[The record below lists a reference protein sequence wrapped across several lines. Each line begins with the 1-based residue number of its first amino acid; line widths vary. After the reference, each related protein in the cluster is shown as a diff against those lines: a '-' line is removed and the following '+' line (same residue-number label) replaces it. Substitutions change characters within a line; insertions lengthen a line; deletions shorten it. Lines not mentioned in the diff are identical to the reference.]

1 MMFFSF
7 INLGCTKNLVD
18 TQFLLGR
25 ILEHWSD
32 HFFYDVDPFSE
43 EVELVFLNTCGFIS
57 SGRKEMFQTI
67 KKLLRKKKKVC
78 LLGCA
83 VAYFE
88 NLVDSVQLTDQETEE
103 WVNLK
108 NHPDLFFLSWGD
120 FAKFEPSFLFN
131 SEQKSLQKPLQESMF
146 QRPENVRAYTNLD
159 LGFEYLK
166 IAEGCNNQCSFCIIP
181 KIRGK
186 QTSLPIERI
195 VEESKNLIASGVKEL
210 ILIAQDSTRYG
221 VDLYGKSQLF
231 ELLEAIDELE

>member
-32 HFFYDVDPFSE
+32 QFFYDVDPFSE

-57 SGRKEMFQTI
+57 SGRNEMFQTI

-88 NLVDSVQLTDQETEE
+88 NLADSLQLTDQETEE
-103 WVNLK
+103 WANLK
-108 NHPDLFFLSWGD
+108 NHPDLFFLSRGD

-131 SEQKSLQKPLQESMF
+131 SEQKPLKNLPQESMF
-146 QRPENVRAYTNLD
+146 QRPENARAYTNLD

-186 QTSLPIERI
+186 QTSLPIEMI
-195 VEESKNLIASGVKEL
+195 VEEVKNLIASGVKEL

-231 ELLEAIDELE
+231 ELLEAIDLLE

>member
-1 MMFFSF
+1 MFFSF

-25 ILEHWSD
+25 ILERWSD
-32 HFFYDVDPFSE
+32 QFFYDVDPFSE

-57 SGRKEMFQTI
+57 SGRNEMFQTI

-88 NLVDSVQLTDQETEE
+88 NLADSLQLTDQETEE
-103 WVNLK
+103 WANLK

-120 FAKFEPSFLFN
+120 FVKFEPSFLFN

>member
-32 HFFYDVDPFSE
+32 QFFYDVDPFSE

-120 FAKFEPSFLFN
+120 FAKFGPSFLFN

>member
-1 MMFFSF
+1 
-7 INLGCTKNLVD
+7 
-18 TQFLLGR
+18 
-25 ILEHWSD
+25 
-32 HFFYDVDPFSE
+32 
-43 EVELVFLNTCGFIS
+43 
-57 SGRKEMFQTI
+57 MFQTI

-88 NLVDSVQLTDQETEE
+88 NLADSLQLTDQETEE
-103 WVNLK
+103 WANLK

>member
-1 MMFFSF
+1 
-7 INLGCTKNLVD
+7 
-18 TQFLLGR
+18 
-25 ILEHWSD
+25 
-32 HFFYDVDPFSE
+32 
-43 EVELVFLNTCGFIS
+43 
-57 SGRKEMFQTI
+57 MFQTI

-88 NLVDSVQLTDQETEE
+88 NLADSLQLTDQETEE
-103 WVNLK
+103 WANLK
-108 NHPDLFFLSWGD
+108 NHPDLFFLSRGD

-131 SEQKSLQKPLQESMF
+131 SEQKSLQKPLQ
-146 QRPENVRAYTNLD
+146 ENVRAYTNLD

>member
-32 HFFYDVDPFSE
+32 QFFYDVDPFSE

-57 SGRKEMFQTI
+57 SGRNEMFQTI

-88 NLVDSVQLTDQETEE
+88 NLADSLQLTDQETEE
-103 WVNLK
+103 WANLK
-108 NHPDLFFLSWGD
+108 NHPDLFFLSRGD

-231 ELLEAIDELE
+231 ELLEAIDLLE

>member
-1 MMFFSF
+1 
-7 INLGCTKNLVD
+7 
-18 TQFLLGR
+18 
-25 ILEHWSD
+25 
-32 HFFYDVDPFSE
+32 
-43 EVELVFLNTCGFIS
+43 
-57 SGRKEMFQTI
+57 MFQTI

-88 NLVDSVQLTDQETEE
+88 NLADSVQLTDQETEE

-146 QRPENVRAYTNLD
+146 QPSENVRAYTNLD